1 MGFLNYK
8 KDKMSIGNLI
18 TRIKGCLAVLV
29 ALGACVAQAETLLV
43 YGDDGYPPV
52 IYSAS
57 DKPTGFLV
65 DILRKVSAITG
76 DTYEVRLFPWKRAYE
91 HARAGQAAV
100 VGVSKTAERLT
111 QFDFSDAIYFD
122 DIQIIVKRGREFAYT
137 QLSDLKGKTV
147 GGVLGASYGDVVDA
161 AIKDGLFRME
171 QDTGQKGRLHKVL
184 LDRVDAAFI
193 GNGTEGF
200 DMVVRSDP
208 ELQARRAELVVLN
221 TPLTRDPLYLAVA
234 KSMGKKALIER
245 FNLALREVQ
254 KVAVAKVSSKDP
266 MAKSK

>member
-1 MGFLNYK
+1 MQ
-8 KDKMSIGNLI
+8 
-18 TRIKGCLAVLV
+18 GCLAMLL
-29 ALGACVAQAETLLV
+29 ALGASTAHTETLLI
-43 YGDDGYPPV
+43 YGDDSYPPV
-52 IYSAS
+52 VYSTNG
-57 DKPTGFLV
+57 KPTGILV
-65 DILRKVSAITG
+65 DILRQVSARTG

-91 HARAGQAAV
+91 HARAGHAAV

-122 DIQIIVKRGREFAYT
+122 DIQIVVKKGHEFPFT
-137 QLSDLKGKTV
+137 ELSDLKGKTV

-161 AIKDGLFRME
+161 AIKDGLFKMD

-208 ELQARRAELVVLN
+208 ELQARRGELVVLT
-221 TPLTRDPLYLAVA
+221 TPLTRDPLHLAAA

-245 FNLALREVQ
+245 FNAGLREVL
-254 KVAVAKVSSKDP
+254 KGSIAKLPGKDAKVK
-266 MAKSK
+266 K

>member
-1 MGFLNYK
+1 MP
-8 KDKMSIGNLI
+8 IRTWI
-18 TRIKGCLAVLV
+18 TWLQGCMVMLL
-29 ALGACVAQAETLLV
+29 ALGGTAHAETLLV
-43 YGDDGYPPV
+43 YGDDSYPPV
-52 IYSAS
+52 IYSANG
-57 DKPTGFLV
+57 KPTGILV
-65 DILRKVSAITG
+65 DMLRKVSARTG

-91 HARAGQAAV
+91 HARAGHAAV
-100 VGVSKTAERLT
+100 VGVSKTTERLA

-122 DIQIIVKRGREFAYT
+122 DIQIVVKKGREFPFT
-137 QLSDLKGKTV
+137 ELSDLQGKTV

-161 AIKDGLFRME
+161 AIKDGLFKVD

-208 ELQARRAELVVLN
+208 ELQARRAELVVLG
-221 TPLTRDPLYLAVA
+221 TPLTRDPLHLAAA

-245 FNLALREVQ
+245 FNIALREVQ
-254 KVAVAKVSSKDP
+254 KAAAAKLPGKDFK
-266 MAKSK
+266 AKK

>member
-1 MGFLNYK
+1 M
-8 KDKMSIGNLI
+8 LI
-18 TRIKGCLAVLV
+18 QPWVTRIKVCMALLLA
-29 ALGACVAQAETLLV
+29 ASAMLGTAAHAETLLI
-43 YGDDGYPPV
+43 YGDDSYPPV
-52 IYSAS
+52 VYSEAG
-57 DKPTGFLV
+57 KPTGILV
-65 DILRKVSAITG
+65 DILRKVSARTG

-91 HARAGQAAV
+91 HARAGHAAV
-100 VGVSKTAERLT
+100 VGVSKTAERT
-111 QFDFSDAIYFD
+111 AQFDFSDPIYFD
-122 DIQIIVKRGREFAYT
+122 DIQIVVKKGREFAYA

-147 GGVLGASYGDVVDA
+147 GGVLGASYGDVVDT
-161 AIKDGLFRME
+161 AIKEGLFKMD

-221 TPLTRDPLYLAVA
+221 TPLTRDPLHLAAA

-245 FNLALREVQ
+245 FNTGLREVL
-254 KVAVAKVSSKDP
+254 KGNVIRLPGKDAK
-266 MAKSK
+266 AKN

>member
-1 MGFLNYK
+1 MP
-8 KDKMSIGNLI
+8 IRTWI
-18 TRIKGCLAVLV
+18 TRLQGCMAVLL
-29 ALGACVAQAETLLV
+29 ALGGTAHAETLLV
-43 YGDDGYPPV
+43 YGDDSYPPV
-52 IYSAS
+52 IYSANG
-57 DKPTGFLV
+57 KPTGFLV
-65 DILRKVSAITG
+65 DILRKVSARTG

-91 HARAGQAAV
+91 HARAGHAAV
-100 VGVSKTAERLT
+100 VGVSKTTERLA

-122 DIQIIVKRGREFAYT
+122 DIQIVVKKGREFPFT
-137 QLSDLKGKTV
+137 QLSDLQGKTV

-161 AIKDGLFRME
+161 AIKDGLFKVD

-208 ELQARRAELVVLN
+208 ELQARRAELVVLG
-221 TPLTRDPLYLAVA
+221 TPLTRDPLHLAAA

-245 FNLALREVQ
+245 FNIALREVQ
-254 KVAVAKVSSKDP
+254 KASAAKLPGQDVK
-266 MAKSK
+266 AKK